1 MMLRRIRKMAEK
13 TSQKKVVGR
22 TVAIALGIVCIVLV
36 AGLVGAIA
44 VYTPMVNNLESQTA
58 EKDNTISSL
67 NSQISALNSSLKQ
80 ISSSASSKDSQIAA
94 LNLQISSLA
103 NIISL
108 NASTFLVYN
117 QGVTQEPNASTTVFP
132 TDEQTPLYYAGYVYV
147 AVQSS
152 SNTTY
157 VEVIYSLYGID
168 YDNSV
173 TVGTSGTAAFPVLPG
188 LIDIRV
194 GNTETVDS
202 VNATITATYYY

>member
-1 MMLRRIRKMAEK
+1 MAEK

-22 TVAIALGIVCIVLV
+22 TVAIALGMVCIVLV

-44 VYTPMVNNLESQTA
+44 VYTPMVNNLKSQTA

-67 NSQISALNSSLKQ
+67 NSQISALNSSLNQ
-80 ISSSASSKDSQIAA
+80 ISSSTSSKDSQIAA
-94 LNLQISSLA
+94 LNLQVAGLNSQLSSIASILA
-103 NIISL
+103 L
-108 NASTFLVYN
+108 NESAFLVSN
-117 QGVTQEPNASTTVFP
+117 QEVTQEPNASTTVYP
-132 TDEQTPLYYAGYVYV
+132 PDEQTPLYYAGYVYV
-147 AVQSS
+147 TVQSS

-157 VEVIYSLYGID
+157 VEVIYSLYGVD

-202 VNATITATYYY
+202 VNATITVIYYY

>member
-1 MMLRRIRKMAEK
+1 MAEK

-22 TVAIALGIVCIVLV
+22 TVAIALGMVCIVLV

-44 VYTPMVNNLESQTA
+44 VYTPMVNNLKSQTA

-67 NSQISALNSSLKQ
+67 NSQISALNSST
-80 ISSSASSKDSQIAA
+80 SSKDSQIAA
-94 LNLQISSLA
+94 LNLQIAGLNQQVSSIASIL
-103 NIISL
+103 SL
-108 NASTFLVYN
+108 NVSTYLVHN
-117 QGVTQEPNASTTVFP
+117 QDVTLEPNASTIVFP
-132 TDEQTPLYYAGYVYV
+132 TDQQTPLYYAGYVYV

-157 VEVIYSLYGID
+157 VEGSYSLYGID

-188 LIDIRV
+188 SIHIRV

-202 VNATITATYYY
+202 VNATITVTYYY

>member
-1 MMLRRIRKMAEK
+1 MAVK

-36 AGLVGAIA
+36 ASLVGAIA
-44 VYTPMVNNLESQTA
+44 VYTPMVNNLKSQTA
-58 EKDNTISSL
+58 EKDDTISSL
-67 NSQISALNSSLKQ
+67 NSQISALNSSLNQ
-80 ISSSASSKDSQIAA
+80 ISSSTSSKDSQIAA
-94 LNLQISSLA
+94 LNLQVAGLNSQVSSIASILA
-103 NIISL
+103 L
-108 NASTFLVYN
+108 NVSTYLVYN

-157 VEVIYSLYGID
+157 VEVIYTLYGIN

-188 LIDIRV
+188 PINIRV

-202 VNATITATYYY
+202 VNATITVTYYY